1 MQKMKKDRK
10 VTFLDSKVL
19 QKFSEIVAIIATAA
33 TLFSVFVTIPELYKF
48 YFGMF
53 FCSCCFAYIFRYGF
67 MLIKRSALT

>member
-53 FCSCCFAYIFRYGF
+53 FFARVVLHISSDMDSC
-67 MLIKRSALT
+67 